1 MKLTTFAIA
10 VTALTMVLPSR
21 PATAFECPR
30 HFTKA
35 QAAIDKV
42 IGDMKGEMSHSMA
55 KAGMKPQM
63 ALIHALLDDAK
74 MRLAG
79 GRHNHEKPQGAYDH
93 ARSIAKADAA
103 LGYAVAADMYHF
115 KLMAKMPKMP
125 KMPKMRMKK

>member
-42 IGDMKGEMSHSMA
+42 IGDMKGEMSKSMA
-55 KAGMKPQM
+55 KAGMKADM
-63 ALIHALLDDAK
+63 ALVHAMLDDAK
-74 MRLAG
+74 MRLASA
-79 GRHNHEKPQGAYDH
+79 RHNHEKPQGKYDH
-93 ARSIAKADAA
+93 ARAIAKADAA
-103 LGYAVAADMYHF
+103 QGYAVAADIFHF
-115 KLMAKMPKMP
+115 KLMQGMKSKGMKMK
-125 KMPKMRMKK
+125 